1 MGSSPNFIVLF
12 PKLALGRVEGKLRGR
27 RKPEEA
33 ERRVGAHLEGVLAAP
48 SGVEDEQA
56 TSSQACWGWP
66 SLCDPVT
73 SSHSPHQAGTTVS
86 ISQRETRTLR
96 EVAQPAQVT
105 QGVLQLADSHTNA
118 LTVGSQQ
125 CLCVHSGPSRQ
136 GLGQLHCCGG
146 MTGRMGR
153 EAGGDRGVESRNLL
167 RGQLL
172 EEFSG
177 PGLPDG
183 GRGVCV
189 CVCVCASLMVAE
201 GCVCVR
207 VPP

>member
-1 MGSSPNFIVLF
+1 MSRPHPARLAGAGLPSATPLPPPTPPVRLVPLSPFH
-12 PKLALGRVEGKLRGR
+12 RGR
-27 RKPEEA
+27 H
-33 ERRVGAHLEGVLAAP
+33 GHLERLHSRP
-48 SGVEDEQA
+48 R
-56 TSSQACWGWP
+56 
-66 SLCDPVT
+66 SLR
-73 SSHSPHQAGTTVS
+73 VS
-86 ISQRETRTLR
+86 CIWQ
-96 EVAQPAQVT
+96 
-105 QGVLQLADSHTNA
+105 
-118 LTVGSQQ
+118 TVGSQQ

-146 MTGRMGR
+146 MTGRVGR
-153 EAGGDRGVESRNLL
+153 EAGGDRDVGRRNLL

-189 CVCVCASLMVAE
+189 CVCLRWWQRCVCVNLPDGGRGVCV
-201 GCVCVR
+201 CVCVR